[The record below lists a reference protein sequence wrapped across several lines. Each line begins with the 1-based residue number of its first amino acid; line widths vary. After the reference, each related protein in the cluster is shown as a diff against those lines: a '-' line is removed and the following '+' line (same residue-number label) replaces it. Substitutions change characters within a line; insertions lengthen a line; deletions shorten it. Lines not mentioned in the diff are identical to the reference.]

1 MAERDEAEKLR
12 QDALDRLHVV
22 DTPEERAYDDITRLA
37 ADMCGTPMAL
47 ISLSDHERQW
57 FKSRVGI
64 QVQELPRENSFC
76 SHALLAPHEV
86 MVIEDTAK
94 DQRFATHPLVTGDP
108 NIRFYA
114 GAPLLTQSG
123 HSMGA
128 ICVIDTVPRQL
139 DAKQLETLQFM
150 AQQVMVMLESR
161 VPPEKP
167 SVKSPD

>member
-1 MAERDEAEKLR
+1 MTERHEDEKLR

-37 ADMCGTPMAL
+37 ADICGTPMAL

-76 SHALLAPHEV
+76 SHALLAPNEV
-86 MVIEDTAK
+86 MVIEDTAQ

-114 GAPLLTQSG
+114 GAPLLTQAG

-161 VPPEKP
+161 VPPETS

>member
-1 MAERDEAEKLR
+1 MSKTDEGEKLR

-22 DTPEERAYDDITRLA
+22 ETPEERAYDDITRLA

-94 DQRFATHPLVTGDP
+94 DERFATHPLVTGDP